1 MMLDAVL
8 RPWPAQYM
16 VANEVSK
23 MVNAPANDRPECIA
37 PVLGGQ
43 VLDEQDY

>member
-1 MMLDAVL
+1 MLNAIL

-16 VANEVSK
+16 VAHEVSK
-23 MVNAPANDRPECIA
+23 MVNAPANDLPECIV

-43 VLDEQDY
+43 VLDGHDY